1 MKITVKVGDMTLT
14 IETEDQP
21 VEIVGLNEQ
30 PKEDKAQRKL
40 PIVTAADVDGYFHAP
55 TYTPIRR
62 IGSGRTTEGKRNHCG
77 RCGTHQRRR
86 SPIDGCCPDC
96 RHLTD
101 AEAEHLK
108 INDQCDWCNG
118 DE

>member
-30 PKEDKAQRKL
+30 PKEDKAQTKL
-40 PIVTAADVDGYFHAP
+40 SDHKFNRLINP

-86 SPIDGCCPDC
+86 SPVDGMCPDC

-108 INDQCDWCNG
+108 ENDQCDWCNG

>member
-30 PKEDKAQRKL
+30 KKDEAQTKL
-40 PIVTAADVDGYFHAP
+40 PIVTEEDVDGYFHAP
-55 TYTPIRR
+55 TVTKIRR

-77 RCGTHQRRR
+77 RCGAHQIRR

-96 RHLTD
+96 RLLTD
-101 AEAEHLK
+101 VEAENLK
-108 INDQCDWCNG
+108 VNDQCDWCNG

>member
-30 PKEDKAQRKL
+30 PKEDKAQTKLSDHPFMMGVYDRK
-40 PIVTAADVDGYFHAP
+40 PS
-55 TYTPIRR
+55 IRR

-77 RCGTHQRRR
+77 RCGSHQRRR

-96 RHLTD
+96 RNLTN

-108 INDQCDWCNG
+108 MNDQCDWCNG

>member
-30 PKEDKAQRKL
+30 KIDEAQTKL
-40 PIVTAADVDGYFHAP
+40 PLITKNEALATVVRS
-55 TYTPIRR
+55 IRR

-77 RCGTHQRRR
+77 RCGAHQRRR